1 MSPRRSCYWEYLL
14 LFFCFLVTSCTERS
28 TPLQYPDGV
37 VLSYAKGFTVKAS
50 LQDTVLYVNTSPR
63 ITILLKNGC
72 NSSNDTL
79 LYIPTVPQRIICL
92 STTHIAFLEALGV
105 RESIVGVS
113 EGKFVTSPFLRK
125 AIQSSKVVD
134 IGQISNLD
142 IEAIISLQP
151 DLVLGYSTSDHLPE
165 YYHYLRR
172 LSIPV
177 LLCNEYLEFHPLG
190 RSEWIKFLG
199 YLLRRG
205 ELANKLFDSIN
216 FLYGELYLRTR
227 NPSYRPSVLLNY
239 PWKDVWYIP
248 GDSSYMSQLIRDAG
262 GINIIGNQFLD
273 TKSHSCAIEEVIK
286 EGVNA
291 DYWLH
296 PSTIDSLSDLK
307 QYRNFQ
313 SVLKK
318 QVYNNT
324 LRCKIGYGNDFYES
338 GVLLPHLILRDLQ
351 HILHPEL
358 CDTTPSFFFYKKLF

>member
-1 MSPRRSCYWEYLL
+1 M
-14 LFFCFLVTSCTERS
+14 FFCFLVTSCTERS
-28 TPLQYPDGV
+28 SPLQYSDGV
-37 VLSYAKGFTVKAS
+37 VLSYAKGFAVKAS